1 MALHRVPVPVPV
13 LVLVLALVPVL
24 VLALALALVLG
35 LVLTCDRCRSAVGGS
50 DPARR
55 PHPLDLR
62 HRRTSW
68 AASVAVL
75 RQLSDDGTCR
85 APPRVSWRRL
95 PPQHASSAS
104 PAVATA
110 ALVWRQALAARVGRV
125 AGLLPAATVL
135 VVFARSLHAPLRG
148 RRRHRY
154 RCCRHHRVIVATRQ
168 VGAVVLGAGAH
179 HRVRWQLCDAV
190 ARKKVRRSWDHTAK
204 GDAWQTNIHMRP
216 KCSLVTH
223 THTPPHIL

>member
-50 DPARR
+50 DPVRR
-55 PHPLDLR
+55 RHPLDLH

-75 RQLSDDGTCR
+75 RQLSGDATCR

-95 PPQHASSAS
+95 PPQLASSAS

-110 ALVWRQALAARVGRV
+110 ALV
-125 AGLLPAATVL
+125 
-135 VVFARSLHAPLRG
+135 
-148 RRRHRY
+148 
-154 RCCRHHRVIVATRQ
+154 
-168 VGAVVLGAGAH
+168 
-179 HRVRWQLCDAV
+179 
-190 ARKKVRRSWDHTAK
+190 
-204 GDAWQTNIHMRP
+204 
-216 KCSLVTH
+216 
-223 THTPPHIL
+223 